1 MQISEELEYL
11 KEANK
16 NKNIQSEEE
25 IINEYKKNRKRI
37 LVYLFIM
44 TLTINLLMLFIII
57 LIYSNNEKIKY
68 INHKYNY
75 NITPIDPNVPK
86 RKIYVKYMDFWPA
99 FKIEEFYIHDILN
112 ERYEVIL
119 SENPDYV
126 FFGNFGKN
134 NYGLE
139 NKIDC
144 IKIFLSIE
152 NLRPNFSNCD
162 YAIGLHYINQGD
174 SYCRK
179 PTDTS
184 KLSSMGS
191 IYNLTKIKNI
201 DNKNKKFC
209 AWVVSNKFGRER
221 NLFYDKL
228 SEYKIIDSGGK
239 FKNNIGHKV
248 TNKIEFLQNYKF
260 SICFENSKK
269 DGYISE
275 KLFDA
280 FEAGTIPIYFGD
292 DSATKLINTKAYIH
306 IKDENDFD
314 KKIEFI
320 FLNINIYYIFNFYL
334 IS

>member
-1 MQISEELEYL
+1 
-11 KEANK
+11 
-16 NKNIQSEEE
+16 
-25 IINEYKKNRKRI
+25 
-37 LVYLFIM
+37 
-44 TLTINLLMLFIII
+44 
-57 LIYSNNEKIKY
+57 
-68 INHKYNY
+68 
-75 NITPIDPNVPK
+75 
-86 RKIYVKYMDFWPA
+86 MDFWPA
-99 FKIEEFYIHDILN
+99 FKIEEFDIHDILN

-209 AWVVSNKFGRER
+209 GSVE
-221 NLFYDKL
+221 
-228 SEYKIIDSGGK
+228 
-239 FKNNIGHKV
+239 
-248 TNKIEFLQNYKF
+248 
-260 SICFENSKK
+260 
-269 DGYISE
+269 
-275 KLFDA
+275 
-280 FEAGTIPIYFGD
+280 
-292 DSATKLINTKAYIH
+292 
-306 IKDENDFD
+306 
-314 KKIEFI
+314 
-320 FLNINIYYIFNFYL
+320 
-334 IS
+334 

>member
-1 MQISEELEYL
+1 
-11 KEANK
+11 
-16 NKNIQSEEE
+16 
-25 IINEYKKNRKRI
+25 
-37 LVYLFIM
+37 
-44 TLTINLLMLFIII
+44 
-57 LIYSNNEKIKY
+57 
-68 INHKYNY
+68 
-75 NITPIDPNVPK
+75 
-86 RKIYVKYMDFWPA
+86 MDFWPA
-99 FKIEEFYIHDILN
+99 FKIEEFDIHDILN

-248 TNKIEFLQNYKF
+248 KNKIEFLQNYIIKF
-260 SICFENSKK
+260 KK
-269 DGYISE
+269 
-275 KLFDA
+275 
-280 FEAGTIPIYFGD
+280 
-292 DSATKLINTKAYIH
+292 
-306 IKDENDFD
+306 
-314 KKIEFI
+314 
-320 FLNINIYYIFNFYL
+320 
-334 IS
+334 

>member
-1 MQISEELEYL
+1 MQISEDLEYL

-16 NKNIQSEEE
+16 NKNIKSEEE

-57 LIYSNNEKIKY
+57 LIYSNNEKIEY

-99 FKIEEFYIHDILN
+99 FKIEEFDIHDILN

-248 TNKIEFLQNYKF
+248 KNKIEFLQNY
-260 SICFENSKK
+260 I
-269 DGYISE
+269 
-275 KLFDA
+275 LRM
-280 FEAGTIPIYFGD
+280 
-292 DSATKLINTKAYIH
+292 
-306 IKDENDFD
+306 
-314 KKIEFI
+314 
-320 FLNINIYYIFNFYL
+320 NIY
-334 IS
+334 